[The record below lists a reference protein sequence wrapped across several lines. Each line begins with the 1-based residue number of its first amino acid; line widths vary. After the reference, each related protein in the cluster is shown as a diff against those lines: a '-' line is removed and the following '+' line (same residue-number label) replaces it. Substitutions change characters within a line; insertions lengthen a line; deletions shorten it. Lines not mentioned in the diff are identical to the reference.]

1 MSNNK
6 EVKVTIDVGAKF
18 TGKASMDELKHSVQ
32 ALANATGLTGK
43 QINKAYN
50 GFIQFEDAHRILAH
64 LNNTIGLSS
73 TQIKLFAQEVGKSY
87 AEVQDFLEK
96 NKDLTT
102 EYAEQCKID
111 EELRS
116 AQSKL
121 SAERKEQEKS
131 LNSLRKEYKKLGGDV
146 EQVSE
151 KTAKYMQILKDM
163 QVYQGSI
170 KSKIEEKNSLEAK
183 LKDIQNNK
191 VSEDINKKI
200 ESRKITLNTLTADI
214 EALKNGG
221 KTSKLVSV
229 QNDIVFNKEV
239 LKEKNELLK
248 NVNKDDTNSIN
259 KLKESIETLENKL
272 KELEQAEK
280 CLKEKNP
287 ADYINLLTKAI
298 EQTNSEIGILEAKVK
313 GSFTE
318 EESKKLKTLEEEIN
332 SITNSYNIY
341 NSMLPKNYD
350 KLIETGKA
358 IEKLSEEHRKNEE
371 QTKKLD
377 EQLQV
382 STSII
387 NEQSKAVTAAASI
400 QTTYINKQLDSIKAN
415 TELKESTEDIKN
427 STEKLKSSTD
437 DAKSSIEELKS
448 TEKGLSKSTSEIKYE
463 LALLGQSANY
473 VGKQIYSMSSM
484 FDCLTTSINNT
495 NSALF
500 FLYPKCNSFLVK
512 SYGIISRVRS
522 NASSLNKLVDESAN
536 GSSNAF
542 SNKSTKANG
551 LNSKMPGSIIDLS
564 KDEYRIIDSTNETS
578 NTLSRLDDKINK
590 VSGSAQWLGRSF
602 WDLEGSFREINSR
615 FEFNGLNNKTNE
627 FDKLDQCIKN
637 LEKDLNKLDFDEI
650 DETFGSGGIHIKDHV
665 DELDEFD
672 KLIEDLDEDFDDLDF
687 EEIDEN
693 FGKTGIKDVVKGAFG
708 RITGAAGELK
718 DITGNLGKLDTSLDK
733 TTIKQKLLN
742 MTIELGKKIYKEYVN
757 TLESVGKVAINAGK
771 SLVNGFGQAIEVAE
785 KLINT
790 VSEAC
795 NKIKELADAGSEL
808 QAGWFKLYNYLGEEG
823 GNTYTEYL
831 NELHDVLSVDA
842 DDIVQN
848 AEGVLSMVDNLGLS
862 LEKSTEA
869 MEAFTNFGLDLSTF
883 SGEEFSAIIG
893 QLENAV
899 NLNVLNSRSALAHAL
914 NLTNKDI
921 EVFKSFNS
929 EQERA
934 NYLLSRGGEFR
945 DNYKKWLQTA
955 GGRVAQLNNSVSSL
969 TENVQK
975 LSTGLL
981 AKLAPAITSII
992 KLLDRLVSMLY
1003 KVFNIK
1009 DLTSAEGNMAKGFDG
1024 VVGDAESAT
1033 EALDDTTEAAKK
1045 LERQVA
1051 GFDDVI
1057 QINDSSS
1064 SSKDIKD
1071 KVNGLMGDIDFSDW
1085 LEDLTPNPSAFEKKL
1100 DKIYDMI
1107 GKGKWA
1113 EVGNKVR
1120 DLIVNGLNSI
1130 DWDEIKSKLTGFTR
1144 GLSNL
1149 LNGLLENGK
1158 LAGSIGTSLSELIN
1172 TVVAGI
1178 NAFLGNEELF
1188 KNLGISLSK
1197 GLNSFFETLDA
1208 EGIANMLSSFV
1219 HDVFTTFS
1227 NFVDTMNKD
1236 GTWSLIGTKIS
1247 AIINGFFS
1255 SFTIEDV
1262 QNGVDSIISFING
1275 VFEMIGTF
1283 MDNLDTEDIKN
1294 KITTFVRGLFEG
1306 FKEHQDEWA
1315 ATLSEFTGFIMDL
1328 LSSLIR
1334 TWDKTGMTN
1343 AVIEFIADSGIGDLV
1358 WKLTKT
1364 KFKIGWEKFKIEFIS
1379 ALEAFFGDILYK
1391 IGNIIGLIIATV
1403 IEFLDTIGADI
1414 MYALGNIIGYITV
1427 AISGLIGAILGLGTR
1442 LKEGLGEVWDWVK
1455 DLFSN
1460 IFDWVGDWVSKL
1472 WDKVSGFFES
1482 LKDKILGV
1490 DETVSSAESHSS
1502 GGGSHSG
1509 GGYYRNGNG
1518 FISSYSD
1525 EGIEVPLLANGGI
1538 VHRATLATIGEAGTE
1553 AVVPLQNNTEW
1564 MDTMAKSL
1572 VSAMDNKNNGMTGS
1586 TVVIDM
1592 SKCSKQVYTRSEL
1605 QAFGKLIADSLNTYG
1620 ANVAYNY

>member
-1 MSNNK
+1 
-6 EVKVTIDVGAKF
+6 
-18 TGKASMDELKHSVQ
+18 
-32 ALANATGLTGK
+32 
-43 QINKAYN
+43 
-50 GFIQFEDAHRILAH
+50 
-64 LNNTIGLSS
+64 
-73 TQIKLFAQEVGKSY
+73 
-87 AEVQDFLEK
+87 
-96 NKDLTT
+96 
-102 EYAEQCKID
+102 
-111 EELRS
+111 
-116 AQSKL
+116 
-121 SAERKEQEKS
+121 
-131 LNSLRKEYKKLGGDV
+131 
-146 EQVSE
+146 
-151 KTAKYMQILKDM
+151 MQILKDM
-163 QVYQGSI
+163 QVYQDNI
-170 KSKIEEKNSLEAK
+170 KSKTEEKNSLEAK
-183 LKDIQNNK
+183 LKDIQNSK
-191 VSEDINKKI
+191 VNEDISKKI

-229 QNDIVFNKEV
+229 QDDIAFNKEA

-259 KLKESIETLENKL
+259 KLKESIETLESKL

-280 CLKEKNP
+280 LLKEMNP
-287 ADYINLLTKAI
+287 ADYINLLTKAV

-332 SITNSYNIY
+332 SITNSYNVY

-358 IEKLSEEHRKNEE
+358 IEKLSEEHKKNEE
-371 QTKKLD
+371 QAKKLD

-387 NEQSKAVTAAASI
+387 NEQSKAVAAAASI

-427 STEKLKSSTD
+427 STDKLKSSTD

-448 TEKGLSKSTSEIKYE
+448 TEKGLSKSTSEIKYG

-484 FDCLTTSINNT
+484 FDFLTASINNA
-495 NSALF
+495 NSALI
-500 FLYPKCNSFLVK
+500 FLNSNMDK
-512 SYGIISRVRS
+512 SYGIVSIVRS
-522 NASSLNKLVDESAN
+522 NASSLDKLVDESVN
-536 GSSNAF
+536 GSNNTF
-542 SNKSTKANG
+542 SNKSTKAND
-551 LNSKMPGSIIDLS
+551 LNSKKLGSIIDLS
-564 KDEYRIIDSTNETS
+564 EDEYRIIDSTNETS
-578 NTLSRLDDKINK
+578 NALSRLDDKINT
-590 VSGSAQWLGRSF
+590 VSGSAQWMGKSF

-615 FEFNGLNNKTNE
+615 FEFKDLNTKTNE

-637 LEKDLNKLDFDEI
+637 LEKDLNGLDFEEI

-672 KLIEDLDEDFDDLDF
+672 KLLKDLEEDFDELDF
-687 EEIDEN
+687 EEIDEK

-708 RITGAAGELK
+708 RVTGAAGELK
-718 DITGNLGKLDTSLDK
+718 DIIGNLGKLDTSLVK
-733 TTIKQKLLN
+733 TTIKQKLLT
-742 MTIELGKKIYKEYVN
+742 MAIELGKKIYKEYAN

-771 SLVNGFGQAIEVAE
+771 SVADGFGQAIEVAE
-785 KLINT
+785 KLINI
-790 VSEAC
+790 VGEAC

-823 GNTYTEYL
+823 GNTYLDYL
-831 NELHDVLSVDA
+831 NDLHDALSVNS

-869 MEAFTNFGLDLSTF
+869 MEAFTHFGLDLSTF

-955 GGRVAQLNNSVSSL
+955 GGKVAQLNNSVSSL
-969 TENVQK
+969 TGNVQK

-981 AKLAPAITSII
+981 AKLAPAITSIV
-992 KLLDRLVSMLY
+992 KLLDKLVSMLY

-1064 SSKDIKD
+1064 SSSKDIED
-1071 KVNGLMGDIDFSDW
+1071 TVNGLIGDIDFSDW
-1085 LEDLTPNPSAFEKKL
+1085 LEELTPNPSAFEKKL
-1100 DKIYDMI
+1100 DELYGMI
-1107 GKGKWA
+1107 EQGKWA

-1120 DLIVNGLNSI
+1120 DLIVNGLDSI
-1130 DWDEIKSKLTGFTR
+1130 DWDGVKSKLTGFMS

-1149 LNGLLENGK
+1149 LNGLLEDGK
-1158 LAGSIGTSLSELIN
+1158 LAGSIGASLSQLIN

-1178 NAFLGNEELF
+1178 NAFLGNKKLF
-1188 KNLGISLSK
+1188 KNLGISLAK
-1197 GLNSFFETLDA
+1197 GLGSFFVALDA
-1208 EGIANMLSSFV
+1208 KGIANMLSNFV
-1219 HDVFTTFS
+1219 RDVFTTFS
-1227 NFVDTMNKD
+1227 NFVDTMNND
-1236 GTWSLIGTKIS
+1236 GTWKLIGAKIS
-1247 AIINGFFS
+1247 AIIGGFFS

-1262 QNGVDSIISFING
+1262 QNSVDSIISFIDG
-1275 VFEMIGTF
+1275 VFEMIDTF
-1283 MDNLDTEDIKN
+1283 MENLDTEDIKN

-1315 ATLSEFTGFIMDL
+1315 ATLSELTGFVMDL
-1328 LSSLIR
+1328 LSSLVR

-1358 WKLTKT
+1358 WKLVKT

-1403 IEFLDTIGADI
+1403 IEFLDTIGGDI

-1427 AISGLIGAILGLGTR
+1427 AISGLIGAILGFGTR
-1442 LKEGLGEVWDWVK
+1442 LKEGLSEVWDWVK

-1502 GGGSHSG
+1502 SGG

-1572 VSAMDNKNNGMTGS
+1572 VSAMDNKNGGMTGS

-1592 SKCSKQVYTRSEL
+1592 SKCSKQIYTRSEL

>member
-1 MSNNK
+1 MSSNK

-18 TGKASMDELKHSVQ
+18 KGREQINESVQAVQ
-32 ALANATGLTGK
+32 ALANVTGLTGK
-43 QINKAYN
+43 QISKMHK
-50 GFIQFEDAHRILAH
+50 GLMSLEDAHKILAH
-64 LNNTIGLSS
+64 LNNTIGLNS
-73 TQIKLFAQEVGKSY
+73 TQIKLFAQAIGKSS
-87 AEVQDFLEK
+87 AEVQDFLNK
-96 NKDLTT
+96 NSNLTE
-102 EYAEQCKID
+102 EYERQCKRVERLERGITN
-111 EELRS
+111 
-116 AQSKL
+116 L
-121 SAERKEQEKS
+121 SARHKEQEKS
-131 LNSLRKEYKKLGGDV
+131 LAGLRKEYTKLGGDA
-146 EQVSE
+146 EHAAE
-151 KTAKYMQILKDM
+151 EIAKYKSTLSDMKYYQDTKNSKLVEKNYIETQLQGTQKLKDYEETIR
-163 QVYQGSI
+163 QINEKKKERDTNVNEIARVRNGEDIAELRRVKDDIKEYEKAKRESNKQLKATPEEDINSI
-170 KSKIEEKNSLEAK
+170 IGLQNSIAELDEELEDLKSDKDELEWTDKDEYIANTTKEVDRLNTEIDELNAK
-183 LKDIQNNK
+183 LKELSTGEIDKLAQL
-191 VSEDINKKI
+191 SAEINRADTEYNRLSATLPENYNELIKTGDKI
-200 ESRKITLNTLTADI
+200 ESLSEKH
-214 EALKNGG
+214 KN
-221 KTSKLVSV
+221 
-229 QNDIVFNKEV
+229 
-239 LKEKNELLK
+239 NEEYIK
-248 NVNKDDTNSIN
+248 QWDE
-259 KLKESIETLENKL
+259 KLKES
-272 KELEQAEK
+272 
-280 CLKEKNP
+280 
-287 ADYINLLTKAI
+287 
-298 EQTNSEIGILEAKVK
+298 
-313 GSFTE
+313 
-318 EESKKLKTLEEEIN
+318 
-332 SITNSYNIY
+332 
-341 NSMLPKNYD
+341 
-350 KLIETGKA
+350 TG
-358 IEKLSEEHRKNEE
+358 
-371 QTKKLD
+371 
-377 EQLQV
+377 V
-382 STSII
+382 I
-387 NEQSKAVTAAASI
+387 NEQGQAVSTAGSLIGEYAKEAHNNI
-400 QTTYINKQLDSIKAN
+400 VAQ
-415 TELKESTEDIKN
+415 TELKESTDNVKN
-427 STEKLKSSTD
+427 SV
-437 DAKSSIEELKS
+437 EELKG
-448 TEKGLSKSTSEIKYE
+448 TEDNFGNTISNTKHNVEGFNEIVAKTGDYVSSSYPVLIKS
-463 LALLGQSANY
+463 LNGVPQA
-473 VGKQIYSMSSM
+473 
-484 FDCLTTSINNT
+484 F
-495 NSALF
+495 
-500 FLYPKCNSFLVK
+500 
-512 SYGIISRVRS
+512 S
-522 NASSLNKLVDESAN
+522 NASISAQSLQSNLNSLDESLED
-536 GSSNAF
+536 SSEHVSDMDNAV
-542 SNKSTKANG
+542 NKSSEHIEQLERSLDELSESTEESSESSLKLDRSTSNLGNSMLEAAIKYKLLTKA
-551 LNSKMPGSIIDLS
+551 
-564 KDEYRIIDSTNETS
+564 
-578 NTLSRLDDKINK
+578 LDI
-590 VSGSAQWLGRSF
+590 
-602 WDLEGSFREINSR
+602 
-615 FEFNGLNNKTNE
+615 
-627 FDKLDQCIKN
+627 
-637 LEKDLNKLDFDEI
+637 
-650 DETFGSGGIHIKDHV
+650 
-665 DELDEFD
+665 
-672 KLIEDLDEDFDDLDF
+672 
-687 EEIDEN
+687 
-693 FGKTGIKDVVKGAFG
+693 
-708 RITGAAGELK
+708 
-718 DITGNLGKLDTSLDK
+718 
-733 TTIKQKLLN
+733 
-742 MTIELGKKIYKEYVN
+742 GKKLYQECAN
-757 TLESVGKVAINAGK
+757 TLEDVGRVAINAGK
-771 SLVNGFGQAIEVAE
+771 SLVDGFGQAIETAE
-785 KLINT
+785 KLINIADK
-790 VSEAC
+790 AC
-795 NKIKELADAGSEL
+795 NKIKELADAGSDL

-823 GNTYTEYL
+823 GNTYLDYL
-831 NELHDVLSVDA
+831 NDLHDVLSVDA

-869 MEAFTNFGLDLSTF
+869 MEAFTHFGLDLSTF
-883 SGEEFSAIIG
+883 SGESFGEIVG

-914 NLTNKDI
+914 NLTDKDI

-955 GGRVAQLNNSVSSL
+955 GGKIAQLNSSVSSL
-969 TENVQK
+969 TGNIQK
-975 LSTGLL
+975 LSAGLL
-981 AKLAPAITSII
+981 AKLAPVITSII

-1033 EALDDTTEAAKK
+1033 EALDDTTDAAKK

-1071 KVNGLMGDIDFSDW
+1071 KVNGLMGDMDFSDW

-1130 DWDEIKSKLTGFTR
+1130 DWNKIKSKVTGFTR

-1188 KNLGISLSK
+1188 KNLGISLAK

-1255 SFTIEDV
+1255 SFTIEDI

-1283 MDNLDTEDIKN
+1283 IDNLDTEDIKT

-1306 FKEHQDEWA
+1306 FKEHQDDWA
-1315 ATLSEFTGFIMDL
+1315 ATLSEFTSFVVDL
-1328 LSSLIR
+1328 LSSLVE
-1334 TWDKTGMTN
+1334 TWDSTGMTN
-1343 AVIEFIADSGIGDLV
+1343 AVIKFLQDSGIYEMV
-1358 WKLTKT
+1358 WELTKL
-1364 KFKIGWEKFKIEFIS
+1364 KLHMLFQGILIKISSVGPM
-1379 ALEAFFGDILYK
+1379 LQEAVGTIMA
-1391 IGNIIGLIIATV
+1391 LIIARIS
-1403 IEFLDTIGADI
+1403 IEIAT
-1414 MYALGNIIGYITV
+1414 
-1427 AISGLIGAILGLGTR
+1427 ILGLGERIKTGIETLGTW
-1442 LKEGLGEVWDWVK
+1442 LKIGLSEIWDWVK

-1509 GGYYRNGNG
+1509 GYYRNENG

-1525 EGIEVPLLANGGI
+1525 KGIEVPQLANGGI

-1553 AVVPLQNNTEW
+1553 AIVPLQNNTEW

>member
-1 MSNNK
+1 MSSNK

-18 TGKASMDELKHSVQ
+18 KGREQINESVQAVQ
-32 ALANATGLTGK
+32 ALANVTGLTGK
-43 QINKAYN
+43 QISKMHK
-50 GFIQFEDAHRILAH
+50 GLMSLEDAHRILAH
-64 LNNTIGLSS
+64 LNNTIGLNS
-73 TQIKLFAQEVGKSY
+73 TQIKLFAQAIGKSS
-87 AEVQDFLEK
+87 AEVQDFLNK
-96 NKDLTT
+96 NSNLTE
-102 EYAEQCKID
+102 EYERQCKRVERLERGITN
-111 EELRS
+111 
-116 AQSKL
+116 L
-121 SAERKEQEKS
+121 SARHKEQEKS
-131 LNSLRKEYKKLGGDV
+131 LAGLRKEYTKLGGDAEHAAEEITKYKSTLSDMKYYQDTKNSKLV
-146 EQVSE
+146 EKNYIETQL
-151 KTAKYMQILKDM
+151 KGTQKLKDYEETIR
-163 QVYQGSI
+163 QINEKKKERDTNVNEIARVRNGEDIAELRDVKDDIKEYEKAKREYNKQLKATPEEDINSI
-170 KSKIEEKNSLEAK
+170 IGLQNAIAELDEELEDLKSDKDELEWTDTDEYIENTTKEVDRLNTEINELNAK
-183 LKDIQNNK
+183 LKELSTGEIDKLAQL
-191 VSEDINKKI
+191 SAEINRADTEYNRLSATLPENYNELIKTGDKI
-200 ESRKITLNTLTADI
+200 ESLSEKH
-214 EALKNGG
+214 KN
-221 KTSKLVSV
+221 
-229 QNDIVFNKEV
+229 
-239 LKEKNELLK
+239 NEEYIK
-248 NVNKDDTNSIN
+248 QWDE
-259 KLKESIETLENKL
+259 KLKES
-272 KELEQAEK
+272 
-280 CLKEKNP
+280 
-287 ADYINLLTKAI
+287 
-298 EQTNSEIGILEAKVK
+298 
-313 GSFTE
+313 
-318 EESKKLKTLEEEIN
+318 
-332 SITNSYNIY
+332 
-341 NSMLPKNYD
+341 
-350 KLIETGKA
+350 TG
-358 IEKLSEEHRKNEE
+358 
-371 QTKKLD
+371 
-377 EQLQV
+377 V
-382 STSII
+382 I
-387 NEQSKAVTAAASI
+387 NEQGQAVSTAGSLIGEYAKEAHNNI
-400 QTTYINKQLDSIKAN
+400 VAQ
-415 TELKESTEDIKN
+415 TELKESTDNVKN
-427 STEKLKSSTD
+427 SV
-437 DAKSSIEELKS
+437 EELKGTEDSLDKSSSSVANKLELAGKAVSSEVDQLYGMNSIISFVTGSTDNFGSTISNTKHNVERFNEIVAKTGDYASSSYTVLIESLNGVPQAFSNASTSAQSLWHNLISLDDEEYKVIDSTFEVTGTIGKLDDMVNQVSWSLPGLDESLEDSSKSVSDMDNAVNKSSEHIEQLERSLDELSESTKESSES
-448 TEKGLSKSTSEIKYE
+448 TEESSESSLKLDKSTSNLGNSMLEAAIKYK
-463 LALLGQSANY
+463 LL
-473 VGKQIYSMSSM
+473 
-484 FDCLTTSINNT
+484 
-495 NSALF
+495 
-500 FLYPKCNSFLVK
+500 
-512 SYGIISRVRS
+512 
-522 NASSLNKLVDESAN
+522 
-536 GSSNAF
+536 
-542 SNKSTKANG
+542 TKA
-551 LNSKMPGSIIDLS
+551 
-564 KDEYRIIDSTNETS
+564 
-578 NTLSRLDDKINK
+578 LDI
-590 VSGSAQWLGRSF
+590 
-602 WDLEGSFREINSR
+602 
-615 FEFNGLNNKTNE
+615 
-627 FDKLDQCIKN
+627 
-637 LEKDLNKLDFDEI
+637 
-650 DETFGSGGIHIKDHV
+650 
-665 DELDEFD
+665 
-672 KLIEDLDEDFDDLDF
+672 
-687 EEIDEN
+687 
-693 FGKTGIKDVVKGAFG
+693 
-708 RITGAAGELK
+708 
-718 DITGNLGKLDTSLDK
+718 
-733 TTIKQKLLN
+733 
-742 MTIELGKKIYKEYVN
+742 GKKLYQECAN
-757 TLESVGKVAINAGK
+757 TLEDVGRVAINAGK
-771 SLVNGFGQAIEVAE
+771 SLVDGFGQAIETAE
-785 KLINT
+785 KLIDI
-790 VSEAC
+790 VDKAC
-795 NKIKELADAGSEL
+795 NKIKELADAGSDL

-823 GNTYTEYL
+823 GNTYLDYL
-831 NELHDVLSVDA
+831 NDLHDVLSVDA

-869 MEAFTNFGLDLSTF
+869 MEAFTHFGLDLSTF
-883 SGEEFSAIIG
+883 SGESFGEIVG

-914 NLTNKDI
+914 NLTDKDI

-955 GGRVAQLNNSVSSL
+955 GGKIAQLNSSVSSL
-969 TENVQK
+969 TGNIQK
-975 LSTGLL
+975 LSAGLL
-981 AKLAPAITSII
+981 AKLAPVITSII

-1130 DWDEIKSKLTGFTR
+1130 DWNKIKSKVTGFTR

-1255 SFTIEDV
+1255 SFTIEDI

-1283 MDNLDTEDIKN
+1283 IDNLDTEDIKT

-1306 FKEHQDEWA
+1306 FKEHQDDWA
-1315 ATLSEFTGFIMDL
+1315 ATLSEFTSFVVDL
-1328 LSSLIR
+1328 LSSLVE
-1334 TWDKTGMTN
+1334 TWDSTGMTN
-1343 AVIEFIADSGIGDLV
+1343 AVIKFLQDSGIYEMV
-1358 WKLTKT
+1358 WELTKL
-1364 KFKIGWEKFKIEFIS
+1364 KLHMLFQGILIKISSVGPM
-1379 ALEAFFGDILYK
+1379 LQEAVGTIMA
-1391 IGNIIGLIIATV
+1391 LIIARIS
-1403 IEFLDTIGADI
+1403 IEIAT
-1414 MYALGNIIGYITV
+1414 
-1427 AISGLIGAILGLGTR
+1427 ILGLGERIKTGIETLGTW
-1442 LKEGLGEVWDWVK
+1442 LKIGLSEIWDWVK

>member
-1 MSNNK
+1 MSSNK

-18 TGKASMDELKHSVQ
+18 KGREQINESVQAVQ
-32 ALANATGLTGK
+32 ALANVTGLTGK
-43 QINKAYN
+43 QISKMHK
-50 GFIQFEDAHRILAH
+50 GLMSLEDAHKILVH

-73 TQIKLFAQEVGKSY
+73 TQIKLFAQAIGKSD
-87 AEVQDFLEK
+87 AEVQDFLNK
-96 NKDLTT
+96 NNNLTE
-102 EYAEQCKID
+102 EYERQCRRVERLESRITN
-111 EELRS
+111 
-116 AQSKL
+116 L
-121 SAERKEQEKS
+121 SARHKEQEKS
-131 LNSLRKEYKKLGGDV
+131 LAGLRKEYTKLGGDAEHAAEEITKYKSTLFDMKYYQDTKNSKLV
-146 EQVSE
+146 EKNYIETQLQGTQ
-151 KTAKYMQILKDM
+151 KLKDYEETIR
-163 QVYQGSI
+163 QINEKKKERDTNVNEIARVRNGEDIAELRDVKDDIKEYEKAKREYNKQLKATPEEDINSI
-170 KSKIEEKNSLEAK
+170 IGLQNAIAELDEELEDLKSDKDELEWTDINEYIENTTKEVDRLNTEINELNAK
-183 LKDIQNNK
+183 LKELSTGEIDKLAQL
-191 VSEDINKKI
+191 SAEINRADTEYNRLSATLPENYNELIKTGDKI
-200 ESRKITLNTLTADI
+200 ESLSEKH
-214 EALKNGG
+214 KN
-221 KTSKLVSV
+221 
-229 QNDIVFNKEV
+229 
-239 LKEKNELLK
+239 NEEYIK
-248 NVNKDDTNSIN
+248 QWDE
-259 KLKESIETLENKL
+259 KLKES
-272 KELEQAEK
+272 
-280 CLKEKNP
+280 
-287 ADYINLLTKAI
+287 
-298 EQTNSEIGILEAKVK
+298 
-313 GSFTE
+313 
-318 EESKKLKTLEEEIN
+318 
-332 SITNSYNIY
+332 
-341 NSMLPKNYD
+341 
-350 KLIETGKA
+350 TG
-358 IEKLSEEHRKNEE
+358 
-371 QTKKLD
+371 
-377 EQLQV
+377 V
-382 STSII
+382 I
-387 NEQSKAVTAAASI
+387 NEQGQAVSTAGSLIGEYAKEAHNNI
-400 QTTYINKQLDSIKAN
+400 VAQ
-415 TELKESTEDIKN
+415 TELKESTDNVKN
-427 STEKLKSSTD
+427 SV
-437 DAKSSIEELKS
+437 EELKGTEDNFGNTISNTKHNVEGFNEIVAKTGDYVSSSYPVLINSLNGVPQAFSNASISAQSLQSNLNSLDDEEYKVIDSTFEVTGTIGKLDDMVNQVSWSLPELDESLEDSSEHVSDMDNAVNKSSEHIEQLERSLDELSESTKESSES
-448 TEKGLSKSTSEIKYE
+448 TEESSESSLKLDKSTSNLGNSMLEAAIKYK
-463 LALLGQSANY
+463 LL
-473 VGKQIYSMSSM
+473 
-484 FDCLTTSINNT
+484 
-495 NSALF
+495 
-500 FLYPKCNSFLVK
+500 
-512 SYGIISRVRS
+512 
-522 NASSLNKLVDESAN
+522 
-536 GSSNAF
+536 
-542 SNKSTKANG
+542 TKA
-551 LNSKMPGSIIDLS
+551 
-564 KDEYRIIDSTNETS
+564 
-578 NTLSRLDDKINK
+578 LDI
-590 VSGSAQWLGRSF
+590 
-602 WDLEGSFREINSR
+602 
-615 FEFNGLNNKTNE
+615 
-627 FDKLDQCIKN
+627 
-637 LEKDLNKLDFDEI
+637 
-650 DETFGSGGIHIKDHV
+650 
-665 DELDEFD
+665 
-672 KLIEDLDEDFDDLDF
+672 
-687 EEIDEN
+687 
-693 FGKTGIKDVVKGAFG
+693 
-708 RITGAAGELK
+708 
-718 DITGNLGKLDTSLDK
+718 
-733 TTIKQKLLN
+733 
-742 MTIELGKKIYKEYVN
+742 GKKLYQEYTK
-757 TLESVGKVAINAGK
+757 TLEDVGRVAINAGK
-771 SLVNGFGQAIEVAE
+771 SLVDGFGQAIETAE
-785 KLINT
+785 KLIDIADK
-790 VSEAC
+790 AC
-795 NKIKELADAGSEL
+795 NKIKELADAGSDL

-823 GNTYTEYL
+823 GNTYLDYL
-831 NELHDVLSVDA
+831 NDLHDVLSVDA

-869 MEAFTNFGLDLSTF
+869 MEAFTHFGLDLSTF
-883 SGEEFSAIIG
+883 SGESFGEIVG

-914 NLTNKDI
+914 NLTDKDI

-955 GGRVAQLNNSVSSL
+955 GGKIAQLNSSVSSL
-969 TENVQK
+969 TGNIQK

-981 AKLAPAITSII
+981 AKLAPVITSII

-1064 SSKDIKD
+1064 SSNDIKD

-1130 DWDEIKSKLTGFTR
+1130 DWNKIKSKVTGFTR

-1255 SFTIEDV
+1255 SFTIEDI

-1283 MDNLDTEDIKN
+1283 IDNLDTEDIKT

-1306 FKEHQDEWA
+1306 FKEHQDDWA
-1315 ATLSEFTGFIMDL
+1315 ATLSEFTSFVVDL
-1328 LSSLIR
+1328 LSSLVE
-1334 TWDKTGMTN
+1334 TWDSTGMTN
-1343 AVIEFIADSGIGDLV
+1343 AVIKFLQDSGIYEMV
-1358 WKLTKT
+1358 WELTKL
-1364 KFKIGWEKFKIEFIS
+1364 KLHMLFQGILIKISSVGPM
-1379 ALEAFFGDILYK
+1379 LQEAVGTIMA
-1391 IGNIIGLIIATV
+1391 LIIARIS
-1403 IEFLDTIGADI
+1403 IEIAT
-1414 MYALGNIIGYITV
+1414 
-1427 AISGLIGAILGLGTR
+1427 ILGLGERIKTGIETLGTW
-1442 LKEGLGEVWDWVK
+1442 LKIGLSEIWDWVK

-1509 GGYYRNGNG
+1509 GYYRNENG

-1525 EGIEVPLLANGGI
+1525 KGIEVPQLANGGI

-1553 AVVPLQNNTEW
+1553 AIVPLQNNTEW

>member
-18 TGKASMDELKHSVQ
+18 KGREQINESVQAVQ
-32 ALANATGLTGK
+32 ALANVTGLTGK
-43 QINKAYN
+43 QISKMHK
-50 GFIQFEDAHRILAH
+50 GLMSLEDAHKILAH
-64 LNNTIGLSS
+64 LNNTMGLSS
-73 TQIKLFAQEVGKSY
+73 TQIKLFAQAIGKSD
-87 AEVQDFLEK
+87 AEVQDFLNK
-96 NKDLTT
+96 NSNLTE
-102 EYAEQCKID
+102 EYERQCKRV
-111 EELRS
+111 ERLENWTTN
-116 AQSKL
+116 L
-121 SAERKEQEKS
+121 STKHKEQEKS
-131 LNSLRKEYKKLGGDV
+131 LASLRKEYTKLGGDA
-146 EQVSE
+146 EHAAE
-151 KTAKYMQILKDM
+151 EIAKYKSTLFDMKYYQDTKKSKLVEKGYIETQLQGTQKLKDYEEIIK
-163 QVYQGSI
+163 QINEKKKERDTNVNEITRVRNGEDIPELRRVKDDIKAYNSAKRDYTKQLKATPEEDINSI
-170 KSKIEEKNSLEAK
+170 IGLQNAIAELDEELEDLKSDKDDLEWIQKDEYIANTTKEVDRLNTEIDELNAK
-183 LKDIQNNK
+183 LKELSTGEIDKLAQL
-191 VSEDINKKI
+191 SAEINRADTEYNRLSATLPENYNELIKTGDKI
-200 ESRKITLNTLTADI
+200 ESLSEKH
-214 EALKNGG
+214 KN
-221 KTSKLVSV
+221 
-229 QNDIVFNKEV
+229 
-239 LKEKNELLK
+239 NEEYIK
-248 NVNKDDTNSIN
+248 QWDE
-259 KLKESIETLENKL
+259 KLKES
-272 KELEQAEK
+272 
-280 CLKEKNP
+280 
-287 ADYINLLTKAI
+287 
-298 EQTNSEIGILEAKVK
+298 
-313 GSFTE
+313 
-318 EESKKLKTLEEEIN
+318 
-332 SITNSYNIY
+332 
-341 NSMLPKNYD
+341 
-350 KLIETGKA
+350 TG
-358 IEKLSEEHRKNEE
+358 
-371 QTKKLD
+371 
-377 EQLQV
+377 V
-382 STSII
+382 I
-387 NEQSKAVTAAASI
+387 NEQGQAVSTAGSLIGEYAKEAHNNI
-400 QTTYINKQLDSIKAN
+400 VAQ
-415 TELKESTEDIKN
+415 TELKESTDNVKN
-427 STEKLKSSTD
+427 SV
-437 DAKSSIEELKS
+437 EELKGTEDNFGNTISNTKHNVEGFNEIVAKTGDYVSSSYPVLINSLNGVPQAFSNASISAQSLQSNLNSLDDEEYKVIDSTFEVTGTIGKLDDMVNQVSWSLPELDESLEDSSEHVSDMDNAVNKSSEHIEQLERSLDELSESTKESSES
-448 TEKGLSKSTSEIKYE
+448 TEESSESSSKLDKSTSNLGNSMLEAAIKYK
-463 LALLGQSANY
+463 LL
-473 VGKQIYSMSSM
+473 
-484 FDCLTTSINNT
+484 
-495 NSALF
+495 
-500 FLYPKCNSFLVK
+500 
-512 SYGIISRVRS
+512 
-522 NASSLNKLVDESAN
+522 
-536 GSSNAF
+536 
-542 SNKSTKANG
+542 TKA
-551 LNSKMPGSIIDLS
+551 
-564 KDEYRIIDSTNETS
+564 
-578 NTLSRLDDKINK
+578 LDI
-590 VSGSAQWLGRSF
+590 
-602 WDLEGSFREINSR
+602 
-615 FEFNGLNNKTNE
+615 
-627 FDKLDQCIKN
+627 
-637 LEKDLNKLDFDEI
+637 
-650 DETFGSGGIHIKDHV
+650 
-665 DELDEFD
+665 
-672 KLIEDLDEDFDDLDF
+672 
-687 EEIDEN
+687 
-693 FGKTGIKDVVKGAFG
+693 
-708 RITGAAGELK
+708 
-718 DITGNLGKLDTSLDK
+718 
-733 TTIKQKLLN
+733 
-742 MTIELGKKIYKEYVN
+742 GKKLYQEYTK
-757 TLESVGKVAINAGK
+757 TLEDVGRVAINTGE
-771 SLVNGFGQAIEVAE
+771 SLVNGFGQAIETAE
-785 KLINT
+785 KLIDIADK
-790 VSEAC
+790 AC
-795 NKIKELADAGSEL
+795 NKIKELADAGSDL

-823 GNTYTEYL
+823 GNTYLDYL
-831 NELHDVLSVDA
+831 NDLHDVLSVDA

-869 MEAFTNFGLDLSTF
+869 MEAFTHFGLDLSTF
-883 SGEEFSAIIG
+883 SGESFGEIVG

-914 NLTNKDI
+914 NLTDKDI

-945 DNYKKWLQTA
+945 NNYKKWLQTA
-955 GGRVAQLNNSVSSL
+955 GGKIAQLNSSVSSL
-969 TENVQK
+969 TGNIQK

-981 AKLAPAITSII
+981 AKLAPVITSII

-1045 LERQVA
+1045 LERQAA

-1071 KVNGLMGDIDFSDW
+1071 KVNGLMGDIDFSNW
-1085 LEDLTPNPSAFEKKL
+1085 FEDLTPNPSAFEKKL

-1130 DWDEIKSKLTGFTR
+1130 DWDEIKSKLTGFMS
-1144 GLSNL
+1144 GISNL
-1149 LNGLLENGK
+1149 LNGLLEDGE
-1158 LAGSIGTSLSELIN
+1158 LTVSIGASLSQLIN

-1178 NAFLGNEELF
+1178 NAFLGNRELF
-1188 KNLGISLSK
+1188 KNLGISLAK
-1197 GLNSFFETLDA
+1197 GLSSFFVALDA
-1208 EGIANMLSSFV
+1208 KGIANMLSSFV

-1442 LKEGLGEVWDWVK
+1442 LKEGLSEVWDWVK